1 MTTEIDKIKEI
12 LGDNLVCLAE
22 YQTGSEVTPIAVCRD
37 LEFKTLQKLKQLE
50 EIPLLLTKE
59 ELMDGVDVFP
69 IEFLNIKQHH
79 TILSGEDFLKDI
91 QVSKQHLRH
100 QLEFEIRSKLIHLR
114 GEYLQYKGKDLEA
127 LILAA
132 VPTLAPIL
140 GALLY
145 MKNLQDSP
153 DMFRAVSDGYGIDIH
168 ILKDIYDIRRGDAQF
183 REDRDQ
189 YIRNLIK
196 VLSDIGE
203 IVDEHEVNE

>member
-1 MTTEIDKIKEI
+1 MTTEIENIKEI
-12 LGDNLVCLAE
+12 LGDNLVSLAE
-22 YQTGSEVTPIAVCRD
+22 YQTGNDATHLAVCRD
-37 LEFKTLQKLKQLE
+37 LDFETLQKLKHLG

-59 ELMDGVDVFP
+59 ELVDGADVFP

-79 TILSGEDFLKDI
+79 TILYGEDFMKDI
-91 QVSKQHLRH
+91 HISKEHLRH

-114 GEYLQYKGKDLEA
+114 GEYLQYKNKDIES

-132 VPTLAPIL
+132 VPTLTPLL

-145 MKNLQDSP
+145 LKNLQESP
-153 DMFRAVSDGYGIDIH
+153 DMFSAVSDGYSVDTH
-168 ILKDIYDIRRGDAQF
+168 ILKDIYDIRRGNAEF

-189 YIRNLIK
+189 YIRSIIK

>member
-1 MTTEIDKIKEI
+1 MTTEIEKIKEI
-12 LGDNLVCLAE
+12 LGDNLVSLAE
-22 YQTGSEVTPIAVCRD
+22 YQTGTDVTHLAVCRD
-37 LEFKTLQKLKQLE
+37 LDFETLQKLKQLE
-50 EIPLLLTKE
+50 EIPLLLTKK
-59 ELMDGVDVFP
+59 ELVDGVDVFP

-79 TILSGEDFLKDI
+79 TILHGEDFMKDI
-91 QVSKQHLRH
+91 HVSKEHLRH

-132 VPTLAPIL
+132 VPTLAPLL

-145 MKNLQDSP
+145 LKNLQDFP
-153 DMFRAVSDGYGIDIH
+153 DMFGAVSDGYGVDTH
-168 ILKDIYDIRRGDAQF
+168 VLKDIYDIRRNDAQF

-189 YIRNLIK
+189 YIRSLIK